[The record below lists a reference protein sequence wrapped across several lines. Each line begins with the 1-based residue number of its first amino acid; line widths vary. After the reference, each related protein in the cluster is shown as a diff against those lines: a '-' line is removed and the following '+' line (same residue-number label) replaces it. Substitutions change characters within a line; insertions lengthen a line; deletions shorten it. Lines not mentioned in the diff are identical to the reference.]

1 MLLSLFL
8 INLLKDLL
16 FIISRF
22 VQNMYN
28 TVLYMGILHGKTTST
43 RSNTRDNYVLFSLL
57 TGFTFTANVKKTKS
71 LSQFLYFFPSL
82 VIIYDFQLV

>member
-57 TGFTFTANVKKTKS
+57 TGFTFTANVKKNKIIESIFVFFSKS
-71 LSQFLYFFPSL
+71 GHYL
-82 VIIYDFQLV
+82 